1 MFLVKFISV
10 ADYIT
15 IIFLLLIQKIWEIF
29 IIKRKWTIYYLKLQK
44 EKKKLQSNLPIAVKI
59 SPDINF
65 NSIDEIC
72 ESLVKH
78 SIEILI
84 VSNTSEKNR
93 DNLKNINKLEKGG
106 LSGAPIENKSNELI
120 NLFFKNLK
128 NKIKIIGVGG
138 VSTGKGAYEKIIR
151 GASLIQLYTGMV
163 YRGPDIANKIS
174 QELIEILT
182 KDGIKNISEIVG
194 SKNWYWR
201 INSLILY
208 KHNFYDKKMWTHRK
222 NAS

>member
-1 MFLVKFISV
+1 MNN
-10 ADYIT
+10 
-15 IIFLLLIQKIWEIF
+15 LLSEV
-29 IIKRKWTIYYLKLQK
+29 QK
-44 EKKKLQSNLPIAVKI
+44 EKKKLKSNLPIAVKI

-65 NSIDEIC
+65 NSIDKIC
-72 ESLVKH
+72 ESLFKH
-78 SIEILI
+78 SIEVII

-106 LSGAPIENKSNELI
+106 LSGTPIENKSNELI
-120 NLFFKNLK
+120 ELFYKNLK

-138 VSTGKGAYEKIIR
+138 VSAGKGAYEKIIR

-182 KDGIKNISEIVG
+182 KDGIENISEIVG
-194 SKNWYWR
+194 SKN
-201 INSLILY
+201 
-208 KHNFYDKKMWTHRK
+208 
-222 NAS
+222 